1 MNGPAID
8 THNERINFGK
18 YVGEL
23 WTRLPVSY
31 LKWIITTQAR
41 DHEIATAELARRGI
55 PLTDDGIELSAHAI
69 DSASLRLWAE
79 YLGNKA
85 ENEGLH
91 RWLKRITAEALA
103 GGEVDDR
110 NRVVWEGRVLLCL
123 EVTPLVTIVKT
134 CMIQHNT
141 G

>member
-1 MNGPAID
+1 MSADPIN

-18 YVGEL
+18 YTGEL

-31 LKWIITTQAR
+31 LKWIITSQAR

-79 YLGNKA
+79 FMPGHA
-85 ENEGLH
+85 DGEGLH
-91 RWLKRITAEALA
+91 AWLKRITAEAIA
-103 GGEVDDR
+103 GGEIDHNGR
-110 NRVVWEGRVLLCL
+110 YVWQGRVLLAV
-123 EVTPLVTIVKT
+123 EVGPLVTIVKT
-134 CMIQHNT
+134 CMIRHNT